1 MRFNSKKCYILSVKN
16 KSQHYYSLGGSILQR
31 VQNNPYL
38 GIEFSE
44 DLKWSSH
51 ISKITKKA
59 NSVIGFL
66 RRNLSHCPTA
76 CRRNAYLSLVRSV
89 IEYGA
94 IVWDPYLQQDIDCFD
109 RVQRKGVRFIT
120 GDYKSRSPGCV
131 TAMLASQNLSS
142 LQGRRKKLRLAFLF
156 KLVEGTVPAI
166 CAENY
171 LTPQRPKR
179 AIRLKSFSDH
189 ITNNILDSQVT
200 NNTKCFRVPLS
211 QTEQYRQSFFART
224 IVDWNHLADDVVNAP
239 SADAFRN
246 RLENVQSCS

>member
-1 MRFNSKKCYILSVKN
+1 MLHPQCQTNPSITIAWDWEVPFYNVCKIIHILVSNFLKTSSGAHTSQKLPKKQTPSLASSVGTCHIAQ
-16 KSQHYYSLGGSILQR
+16 QHVDGML
-31 VQNNPYL
+31 
-38 GIEFSE
+38 
-44 DLKWSSH
+44 
-51 ISKITKKA
+51 IS
-59 NSVIGFL
+59 
-66 RRNLSHCPTA
+66 P
-76 CRRNAYLSLVRSV
+76 CRALVRSV
-89 IEYGA
+89 KLNTVYGA

-200 NNTKCFRVPLS
+200 NNTKCFRFL
-211 QTEQYRQSFFART
+211 TF
-224 IVDWNHLADDVVNAP
+224 
-239 SADAFRN
+239 
-246 RLENVQSCS
+246 